1 MSSRDT
7 CVTLLQ
13 PASFSQIWCL
23 QLAVVQNPILEY
35 FIYILFLNIVIIAII
50 IISIVIIVFSNTIIF
65 FQASKRDIHTN
76 IKKQN
81 QIILK
86 SLGYMGINNT
96 TNARNFCT
104 GN

>member
-35 FIYILFLNIVIIAII
+35 FIYIPFLNIIIIAII
-50 IISIVIIVFSNTIIF
+50 IVSIVFSNTIIIF
-65 FQASKRDIHTN
+65 STLRNATHIRISKN
-76 IKKQN
+76 K
-81 QIILK
+81 IILYLK
-86 SLGYMGINNT
+86 ALAT
-96 TNARNFCT
+96 WV
-104 GN
+104 

>member
-23 QLAVVQNPILEY
+23 QLAVVQNPISEY

-65 FQASKRDIHTN
+65 FSKLRNATYIRTSKN
-76 IKKQN
+76 KIKLS
-81 QIILK
+81 LK
-86 SLGYMGINNT
+86 ALAT
-96 TNARNFCT
+96 WV
-104 GN
+104 

>member
-35 FIYILFLNIVIIAII
+35 FIYILFLDIVIIAII

-65 FQASKRDIHTN
+65 IPSFETRHTYEHQKTK
-76 IKKQN
+76 IKLS
-81 QIILK
+81 LK
-86 SLGYMGINNT
+86 ALAT
-96 TNARNFCT
+96 WV
-104 GN
+104 

>member
-13 PASFSQIWCL
+13 PASLSQIWCL

-50 IISIVIIVFSNTIIF
+50 IISIVIIVFSDTIIF
-65 FQASKRDIHTN
+65 FPSFETRHTYEHQ
-76 IKKQN
+76 KT
-81 QIILK
+81 K
-86 SLGYMGINNT
+86 SNYP
-96 TNARNFCT
+96 
-104 GN
+104 